1 MPFSIVNAPENRGI
15 PARPTGQIMKSHHL
29 RGALIAAAAI
39 LVPLASAHAQA
50 PYPSQTIRFIVPNPP
65 GGLPDTITRILAKRL
80 QERVGQSV
88 IIENRPGANSGIGT
102 AAMTQAPADGYTF
115 MVADGAILSIAP
127 LLQSK
132 LPYNPRDVLPVAFVA
147 RAPLFLAV
155 SPNVP
160 AKNLKELVDYA
171 KANPGKLN
179 YGSIGIG
186 SFHHL
191 SMEAFSTAFGLKMNH
206 IPYKGSSETIA
217 ALSGGHIDILF
228 AAYAGLRS
236 AVDARKAVM
245 IATNGPKRSPHAP
258 DTPAIA
264 ELSPGFDLAVIQ
276 GVMGRVGLPH
286 PIVERIANEVALIVK
301 EPEVIAQFATAGIE
315 PVGVGPDEYRA
326 ALNGE
331 AQRLAKVVQAAGL
344 KAE

>member
-1 MPFSIVNAPENRGI
+1 MTSKLWR
-15 PARPTGQIMKSHHL
+15 RRWS
-29 RGALIAAAAI
+29 IAAVTAAA
-39 LVPLASAHAQA
+39 LVGPLAPSAVHAQA
-50 PYPSQTIRFIVPNPP
+50 PYPSQTLRFIVPNPP

-80 QERVGQSV
+80 QERVGQPAIV
-88 IIENRPGANSGIGT
+88 ENRPGANSGIGT

-115 MVADGAILSIAP
+115 LVADGAILSIAP
-127 LLQSK
+127 LLQDR
-132 LPYNPRDVLPVAFVA
+132 LPYNPKDVLPIAFIA
-147 RAPLFLAV
+147 RAPLFLAIN
-155 SPNVP
+155 PNVP
-160 AKNLKELVDYA
+160 AKNLKELIDHV

-228 AAYAGLRS
+228 AAYAGLRA
-236 AVDARKAVM
+236 AVEGKKAVM
-245 IATNGPKRSPHAP
+245 IASNGPKRSPHAP

-276 GVMGRVGLPH
+276 GVMGRVGTPE
-286 PIVERIANEVALIVK
+286 PVVQKIAAEVAAIVK
-301 EPEVIAQFATAGIE
+301 EPEVMAQFATAGIE
-315 PVGVGPDEYRA
+315 PVGASPAEYRA
-326 ALNGE
+326 ALAAE
-331 AQRLAKVVQAAGL
+331 AERLRKVVQDAGL
-344 KAE
+344 KPQ

>member
-1 MPFSIVNAPENRGI
+1 MHGAELVMAIR
-15 PARPTGQIMKSHHL
+15 HL
-29 RGALIAAAAI
+29 RGALAAAAAA
-39 LVPLASAHAQA
+39 LATLASAPMSAHAQA

-65 GGLPDTITRILAKRL
+65 GGLPDTITRIVAKRL
-80 QERVGQSV
+80 QERVGQSAIV
-88 IIENRPGANSGIGT
+88 ENRPGANSGIGT

-115 MVADGAILSIAP
+115 LVADGAILSIAP
-127 LLQSK
+127 LLQAK
-132 LPYNPRDVLPVAFVA
+132 LPYNPKDVLPIVFVA
-147 RAPLFLAV
+147 RAPLFLAI
-155 SPNVP
+155 SPNLP
-160 AKNLKELVDYA
+160 AKNLKELIDHV

-179 YGSIGIG
+179 YGSIGMG

-191 SMEAFSTAFGLKMNH
+191 SMEAFKTAFDLKMNH

-236 AVDARKAVM
+236 AVEAKRAVM
-245 IATNGPKRSPHAP
+245 IATNGPRRSPHAP

-276 GVMGRVGLPH
+276 GVMGRVGTPR
-286 PIVERIANEVALIVK
+286 PVVERIAGEVSLIVK

-326 ALNGE
+326 ALAAE
-331 AQRLAKVVQAAGL
+331 AERLAKVVRAAGL

>member
-1 MPFSIVNAPENRGI
+1 MTSKLWPRRWGIAVVATAAMGGLLAP
-15 PARPTGQIMKSHHL
+15 
-29 RGALIAAAAI
+29 
-39 LVPLASAHAQA
+39 SAVRAQA

-80 QERVGQSV
+80 QERVGQSAIV
-88 IIENRPGANSGIGT
+88 ENRPGANSGIGT
-102 AAMTQAPADGYTF
+102 AAMTQASADGYTL

-127 LLQSK
+127 LLHDK
-132 LPYNPRDVLPVAFVA
+132 LPYNPKDVLPIAFIA
-147 RAPLFLAV
+147 RAPLFLAINT
-155 SPNVP
+155 NVP
-160 AKNLKELVDYA
+160 AKNLKELVDHV

-228 AAYAGLRS
+228 AAYAGLRA
-236 AVDARKAVM
+236 AVEGKKAVM
-245 IATNGPKRSPHAP
+245 IASNGPKRSPHAP

-276 GVMGRVGLPH
+276 GVMGRVGTPE
-286 PIVERIANEVALIVK
+286 PVVQRIASEVAAIVK
-301 EPEVIAQFATAGIE
+301 EPEVMAQFATAGIE
-315 PVGVGPDEYRA
+315 PVGAGPTEYRA
-326 ALNGE
+326 ALAAE
-331 AQRLAKVVQAAGL
+331 AGRLAKVVQAAGL
-344 KAE
+344 KPQ